1 MRPKN
6 IERRGRRYNSPH
18 KQMPQPAQ
26 HSGASGDDVSKLLRA
41 WSHGDQGALEKLTPI
56 VYHELHHLAGRYMKR
71 ERAGHSLQT
80 TALVHEVYTRLV
92 DYKRMHWQ
100 DRAHFFAVSANMM
113 RRILV
118 DRARAKGM
126 AKRGGAAL
134 RPNLDE
140 VPELAA
146 ASKDR
151 EIVAIDDAL
160 DALAQIDPRKAKV
173 IELRFFGG
181 LSVEE
186 AAEVLNISPQS
197 VMRDW
202 KMARAWIMA
211 ELAH

>member
-1 MRPKN
+1 MGL
-6 IERRGRRYNSPH
+6 ESPSVTH
-18 KQMPQPAQ
+18 
-26 HSGASGDDVSKLLRA
+26 LLKA
-41 WSHGDQGALEKLTPI
+41 WSGGDQGALEELTSK
-56 VYHELHHLAGRYMKR
+56 VYLELRRMAAKYIRNEKAGNTPQ
-71 ERAGHSLQT
+71 A
-80 TALVHEVYTRLV
+80 TALVHEVFLRLV
-92 DYKRMHWQ
+92 DVDSVSWQ